1 MEKYKYHL
9 EKYHPGSKKP
19 CPQCGRKVCFT
30 RYVDASGNHVF
41 PKHVGRCDHEHSC
54 GYHFSPSDYFREN
67 PEESISL
74 SRKHVITP
82 KNLSVTIKEQLP
94 SFIDRS
100 IMEQTLSHYAINP
113 LYTFLARCMGKAEA
127 DRLCSLYRIGT
138 SRKWGGSAVF
148 WQVDCNGRVHTG
160 KIMLYDAITGKR
172 VKHPQPHVCWVHTE
186 MRLKDYHLRQC
197 FFGEHL
203 LSLYPDWKVFVVESE
218 KTAVIASHFMP
229 DVLWVATGGKNG
241 CFNERAISSLAGRD
255 VVLMPD
261 LGATQEWQARLPML
275 DKVCRSVSVN
285 DILETMA
292 TDEQR
297 SQGLDIADFL
307 LKEDT
312 PQMILKKMIDRNPA
326 LQTLIDE
333 LRLELV
339 QEP

>member
-54 GYHFSPSDYFREN
+54 GYHFTPSDYFREN

-82 KNLSVTIKEQLP
+82 KNSSVPIQEQPP
-94 SFIDRS
+94 SLIDGS

-113 LYTFLARCMGKAEA
+113 LYTFLARCIGKEEA

-148 WQVDCNGRVHTG
+148 WQVDCNGRVRTG
-160 KIMLYDAITGKR
+160 KIMLYDATTGKR

-186 MRLKDYHLRQC
+186 MRLRDYRLRQC

-307 LKEDT
+307 LMEDT
-312 PQMILKKMIDRNPA
+312 PQMILQKMIDRNPA

>member
-160 KIMLYDAITGKR
+160 KIMLYDATTGKR

-307 LKEDT
+307 LMEDT
-312 PQMILKKMIDRNPA
+312 PQMILQKMIDRNPA

-339 QEP
+339 EEP

>member
-94 SFIDRS
+94 SFIERS

-307 LKEDT
+307 LMEDT
-312 PQMILKKMIDRNPA
+312 PQMILQKMIDRNPA

-339 QEP
+339 EEP

>member
-74 SRKHVITP
+74 SRKHVITT
-82 KNLSVTIKEQLP
+82 KNLSVTIKEQPP

-113 LYTFLARCMGKAEA
+113 LYTFLARCMGKEET

-138 SRKWGGSAVF
+138 SRKWGGAAIF
-148 WQVDCNGRVHTG
+148 WQVDYNGRVRTG
-160 KIMLYDAITGKR
+160 KIMLYDATTGKR
-172 VKHPQPHVCWVHTE
+172 VKHPHSHVCWVHTE
-186 MRLKDYHLRQC
+186 MRLKDYHLFQC

-203 LSLYPDWKVFVVESE
+203 LPLYPDRKVFVVESE

-229 DVLWVATGGKNG
+229 DVLWVATGEKTV
-241 CFNERAISSLAGRD
+241 ASMSVPLLPWLAG
-255 VVLMPD
+255 M
-261 LGATQEWQARLPML
+261 W
-275 DKVCRSVSVN
+275 C
-285 DILETMA
+285 
-292 TDEQR
+292 
-297 SQGLDIADFL
+297 
-307 LKEDT
+307 
-312 PQMILKKMIDRNPA
+312 
-326 LQTLIDE
+326 
-333 LRLELV
+333 
-339 QEP
+339 

>member
-186 MRLKDYHLRQC
+186 MRLTDYHLRQC

-307 LKEDT
+307 LMEDT
-312 PQMILKKMIDRNPA
+312 PQMILQKMIDRNPA

>member
-113 LYTFLARCMGKAEA
+113 LYAFLARCMGKEEA

-138 SRKWGGSAVF
+138 SRKWGGSVVF

-229 DVLWVATGGKNG
+229 DVLWIATGGKNG

-275 DKVCRSVSVN
+275 YKVCRSVSVN

-307 LKEDT
+307 LMEAT
-312 PQMILKKMIDRNPA
+312 PQMILQKMIDRNPA

>member
-113 LYTFLARCMGKAEA
+113 LYTFLARCMGKAET

-138 SRKWGGSAVF
+138 SRKWGGSVVF

-275 DKVCRSVSVN
+275 YKVCRSVSVN

-307 LKEDT
+307 LMEAT
-312 PQMILKKMIDRNPA
+312 PQMILQKMIDRNPA

-333 LRLELV
+333 LDLQIVE
-339 QEP
+339 EP

>member
-9 EKYHPGSKKP
+9 EKYHPGSKKL
-19 CPQCGRKVCFT
+19 CPQCGRKFCFT
-30 RYVDASGNHVF
+30 RYVDACGNYVF
-41 PKHVGRCDHEHSC
+41 PEHVGRCDHEHSC
-54 GYHFSPSDYFREN
+54 GYHFTPSDYFREN

-82 KNLSVTIKEQLP
+82 KNSFVPIQEQPP
-94 SFIDRS
+94 SLIDGS

-186 MRLKDYHLRQC
+186 MKQKDYNLRQC

-203 LSLYPDWKVFVVESE
+203 LPLYPDRKVFVVESE

-229 DVLWVATGGKNG
+229 DVLWIATGGKNG
-241 CFNERAISSLAGRD
+241 CFNERAITALTGRD
-255 VVLMPD
+255 VVLIPD

-275 DKVCRSVSVN
+275 GKVCRSASVN
-285 DILETMA
+285 DVLEAMA

-307 LKEDT
+307 LMEDT
-312 PQMILKKMIDRNPA
+312 PQMILQKMIDRNPA

-333 LRLELV
+333 LGLEIV
-339 QEP
+339 EEP

>member
-1 MEKYKYHL
+1 M
-9 EKYHPGSKKP
+9 
-19 CPQCGRKVCFT
+19 
-30 RYVDASGNHVF
+30 
-41 PKHVGRCDHEHSC
+41 
-54 GYHFSPSDYFREN
+54 
-67 PEESISL
+67 
-74 SRKHVITP
+74 P

-113 LYTFLARCMGKAEA
+113 LYTFLARCIGKEEA

-148 WQVDCNGRVHTG
+148 WQVDCNGRVRTG
-160 KIMLYDAITGKR
+160 KIMLYDATTGKR

-186 MRLKDYHLRQC
+186 MRLRDYRLRQC
-197 FFGEHL
+197 FFGEHIL
-203 LSLYPDWKVFVVESE
+203 PIYPDRKVFVVESE

-229 DVLWVATGGKNG
+229 DVLWIATGGKNG
-241 CFNERAISSLAGRD
+241 CFNERAASVLAGRD

-261 LGATQEWQARLPML
+261 LGATQEWQTRTPML

-292 TDEQR
+292 TEEQR

-307 LKEDT
+307 LMEDT
-312 PQMILKKMIDRNPA
+312 PQMILQKMIDRNPA

-339 QEP
+339 EEP

>member
-113 LYTFLARCMGKAEA
+113 LYTFLARCMGKAET

-138 SRKWGGSAVF
+138 SRKWGGSVVF

-261 LGATQEWQARLPML
+261 LGASQEWQARLPML
-275 DKVCRSVSVN
+275 YKVCRSVSVN

-307 LKEDT
+307 LMEAT
-312 PQMILKKMIDRNPA
+312 PQMILQKMIDRNPA

>member
-54 GYHFSPSDYFREN
+54 GYHFTPSDYFREN

-82 KNLSVTIKEQLP
+82 KNLPVTIKEQFP
-94 SFIDRS
+94 SFIERN

-113 LYTFLARCMGKAEA
+113 LYTFLARCMGKEEA

-148 WQVDCNGRVHTG
+148 WQVDCNGRVRTG
-160 KIMLYDAITGKR
+160 KIMLYDATTGKR

-186 MRLKDYHLRQC
+186 MRLRDYRLRQC

-307 LKEDT
+307 LMEDT
-312 PQMILKKMIDRNPA
+312 PQMILQKMIDRNPA

>member
-138 SRKWGGSAVF
+138 SRKWGGAAIF
-148 WQVDCNGRVHTG
+148 WQVDYNGRVRTG
-160 KIMLYDAITGKR
+160 KIMLYDATTGKR
-172 VKHPQPHVCWVHTE
+172 VKHPQSHVCWVHTE

-307 LKEDT
+307 LMEDT
-312 PQMILKKMIDRNPA
+312 PQMILQKMIDRNPA
-326 LQTLIDE
+326 LQTLIDG
-333 LRLELV
+333 LSLV
-339 QEP
+339 LVEEP

>member
-19 CPQCGRKVCFT
+19 CPQCGRRACFT
-30 RYVDASGNHVF
+30 RYVDASGDYVF
-41 PKHVGRCDHEHSC
+41 PEHVGRCDHEHSC
-54 GYHFSPSDYFREN
+54 GYHFTPGDYFREN
-67 PEESISL
+67 PGESISP
-74 SRKHVITP
+74 SRKHVIMP
-82 KNLSVTIKEQLP
+82 KNSSFPIKEQPP
-94 SFIDRS
+94 SLIAKS

-113 LYTFLARCMGKAEA
+113 LYTFLARCMGKEEA

-138 SRKWGGSAVF
+138 SRKWGGAAVF
-148 WQVDCNGRVHTG
+148 WQVDYSGCVRTG
-160 KIMLYDAITGKR
+160 KIMLYDATTGKR

-203 LSLYPDWKVFVVESE
+203 LPLYPDRKVFVVESE

-229 DVLWVATGGKNG
+229 DVLWIATGGKNG
-241 CFNERAISSLAGRD
+241 CFNERAVTALAGRD

-275 DKVCRSVSVN
+275 DKVCRSVSLN
-285 DILETMA
+285 DIMETMA
-292 TDEQR
+292 TEEQR

-307 LKEDT
+307 LMEDT
-312 PQMILKKMIDRNPA
+312 PQMILQKMIDRNPA
-326 LQTLIDE
+326 LQTLIDG
-333 LRLELV
+333 LSLV
-339 QEP
+339 LVEEP